1 MTEIKKPENL
11 ADTLSEKEQEKLLA
25 DAFANFGKTKGA
37 E

>member
-1 MTEIKKPENL
+1 MTEIKEPENL

-25 DAFANFGKTKGA
+25 DAFANFGKAKET